1 MIRNLAIAT
10 LLAGSA
16 LTVFS
21 SETSP
26 SGFGREVVRQSDYT
40 RPNADALRTTDGYM
54 AKWLSVAHLN
64 QVELARVALKRST
77 DTEVQRFAQTMIDD
91 HEELNRKLTRYVVA
105 GNLPKAP
112 TPDKPNSPD
121 GNPSPQDRERLRSE
135 GQSNGELDHSAFF
148 EEMGAQ
154 CLSTARSELE
164 AKRGAEFDHCYVTM
178 VVGSHLMHNDMT
190 LVFQRHVSP
199 ELKTVLSEAQT
210 ATKKHLGVAREFAQ
224 RLDRKASVAKKD
236 EAPAKPV
243 K

>member
-1 MIRNLAIAT
+1 MLRNLAIVT
-10 LLAGSA
+10 LLASSTLA
-16 LTVFS
+16 VFS
-21 SETSP
+21 AETSP
-26 SGFGREVVRQSDYT
+26 SGFGSEVIRQGEYT
-40 RPNADALRTTDGYM
+40 RPNADAVRTTDGYL

-91 HEELNRKLTRYVVA
+91 HEELNGKLSRYVVA

-112 TPDKPNSPD
+112 APDKPNSPD
-121 GNPSPQDRERLRSE
+121 GNPSPQDRERSRSD
-135 GQSNGELDHSAFF
+135 GQRNGGLDHSAFF
-148 EEMGAQ
+148 EELGAQ
-154 CLSTARSELE
+154 SLSTARSELE
-164 AKRGAEFDHCYVTM
+164 AKQGPEFDRCYVTM

-199 ELKTVLSEAQT
+199 ELKTVLSEAQA
-210 ATKKHLGVAREFAQ
+210 ATKKHLSVAREFAQ
-224 RLDRKASVAKKD
+224 RLERKASVAKKD